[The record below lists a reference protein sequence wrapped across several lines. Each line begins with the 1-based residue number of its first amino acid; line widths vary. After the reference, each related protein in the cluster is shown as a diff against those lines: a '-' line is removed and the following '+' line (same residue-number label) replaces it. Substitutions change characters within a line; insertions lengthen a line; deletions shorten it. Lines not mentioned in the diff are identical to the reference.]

1 MEIVTALRQLYFQA
15 PARLWM
21 LIGVAVVV
29 ITYVVV
35 QVQRRSYAARFST
48 RNLFGSVAPHRPGRR
63 RHLAATALVLALA
76 LLVLGFARPMRR
88 MKVPREQATIILAID
103 VSDSMGATDV
113 KPSRLAAALKAAHEF
128 VEGLPEQYKLGLI
141 AFAPSADVLVP
152 PITDR
157 VPVQQSLDQLELAP
171 GTSTG
176 EAIFAA
182 LATIAATQATP
193 SQPPSTSVEQPAAR
207 IVVLSDGKVNAG
219 RSSEEAARAAAEARI
234 PVSTIA
240 YGTDE
245 GTVVI
250 EGRTIA
256 VPVDREALREIAE
269 TTNGSFFEA
278 ATGSELEQ
286 VYEDI
291 GSQIGFV
298 TEQRHVTSWFLGAAL
313 VLGFAAAAGALAWTS
328 RLP

>member
-1 MEIVTALRQLYFQA
+1 VTALRQLSFQA
-15 PARLWM
+15 PARLW
-21 LIGVAVVV
+21 LLLGVAVVLIAYV
-29 ITYVVV
+29 IV
-35 QVQRRSYAARFST
+35 QFQRRSYAARFAT
-48 RNLFGSVAPHRPGRR
+48 PKLLGSVAPGRPRRR
-63 RHLAATALVLALA
+63 RHLATTALVLAMA
-76 LLVLGFARPMRR
+76 LLVLGFARPVRR

-113 KPSRLAAALKAAHEF
+113 PPSRMAVALNTAHEF
-128 VEGLPEQYKLGLI
+128 VAGLPGQYKLGLI
-141 AFAPSADVLVP
+141 SFAPSADVLVAP
-152 PITDR
+152 TTDR
-157 VPVQQSLDQLELAP
+157 APVQQSLDQLELAP
-171 GTSTG
+171 GTATG

-182 LATIAATQATP
+182 LATIAATQATETHRANEP
-193 SQPPSTSVEQPAAR
+193 AVEQPAAR

-250 EGRTIA
+250 EGRTIE
-256 VPVDREALREIAE
+256 VPVDRQALREVAE
-269 TTNGSFFEA
+269 ITNGSFFEA
-278 ATGSELEQ
+278 ATGEELKQ

-291 GSQIGFV
+291 GSQIGYV
-298 TEQRHVTSWFLGAAL
+298 TERRNVTSWFLGAAL
-313 VLGFAAAAGALAWTS
+313 VLGFVAAAGALAWTS

>member
-1 MEIVTALRQLYFQA
+1 
-15 PARLWM
+15 
-21 LIGVAVVV
+21 
-29 ITYVVV
+29 
-35 QVQRRSYAARFST
+35 
-48 RNLFGSVAPHRPGRR
+48 
-63 RHLAATALVLALA
+63 
-76 LLVLGFARPMRR
+76 MRR
-88 MKVPREQATIILAID
+88 MKVPREQATVILAID

-113 KPSRLAAALKAAHEF
+113 KPSRLAAALEAAHEF
-128 VEGLPEQYKLGLI
+128 TSGLPKRYKLGLI
-141 AFAPSADVLVP
+141 TFAPSADVVVP
-152 PITDR
+152 PTTDR
-157 VPVQQSLDQLELAP
+157 APVQQSLDQVELAP
-171 GTSTG
+171 GTATG

-193 SQPPSTSVEQPAAR
+193 SATEQPAAR
-207 IVVLSDGKVNAG
+207 IVVLSDGTVNAG
-219 RSSEEAARAAAEARI
+219 RSTEEAARAAAEARI

-250 EGRTIA
+250 EGRRIA
-256 VPVDREALREIAE
+256 VPVDRDALRQIAE

-278 ATGSELEQ
+278 ATASELKQ

-298 TEQRHVTSWFLGAAL
+298 TERRSVTSWFLAAAL
-313 VLGFAAAAGALAWTS
+313 VFGFAAAAGALAWTS